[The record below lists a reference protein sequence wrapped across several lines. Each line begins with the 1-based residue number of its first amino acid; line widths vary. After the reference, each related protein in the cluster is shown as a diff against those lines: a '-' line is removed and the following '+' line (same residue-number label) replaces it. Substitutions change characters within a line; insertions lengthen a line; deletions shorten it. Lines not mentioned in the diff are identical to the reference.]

1 MLSVLCYKMDHHGT
15 PLHWGYTGTNASP
28 GWGPPQPQRAAK
40 RALSESDDCDDVF
53 SEESSKE
60 Q

>member
-1 MLSVLCYKMDHHGT
+1 MDHSLSQNP
-15 PLHWGYTGTNASP
+15 PLHWGYSSNS
-28 GWGPPQPQRAAK
+28 AATSWAPVTRPVK
-40 RALSESDDCDDVF
+40 RPLSESDDCDDVF

>member
-1 MLSVLCYKMDHHGT
+1 MDHSLSQNT
-15 PLHWGYTGTNASP
+15 PLHWGYSGNPTNQSSS
-28 GWGPPQPQRAAK
+28 WQPVTRSVK
-40 RALSESDDCDDVF
+40 RPLSESDDCDDVF